1 MVSAS
6 LQPFVT
12 DAVERIVAAVAPRA
26 VILFG
31 SAARGTADAHSDLDL
46 VVLEDLTPATGKTR
60 SAELKR
66 LRRALWDI
74 PVAIDLLVFSPEEL
88 AHWRDSRT
96 HVLGM
101 AVREG
106 LVLHG
111 HI

>member
-1 MVSAS
+1 MVSAG
-6 LQPFVT
+6 LQPLVQE
-12 DAVERIVAAVAPRA
+12 AVERIVAAVAPRA

-31 SAARGTADAHSDLDL
+31 SAARGTATAESDIDL
-46 VVLEDLTPATGKTR
+46 VVLEDLAPDTGKTR
-60 SAELKR
+60 SGELKR
-66 LRRALWDI
+66 LRRAIWDI
-74 PVAIDLLVFSPEEL
+74 PVAIDLLVFSPDEL

-111 HI
+111 QI

>member
-6 LQPFVT
+6 LQPLLK
-12 DAVERIVAAVAPRA
+12 DAVDRIVAAVSPRA

-46 VVLEDLTPATGKTR
+46 VVLEDLAPEAGKTR
-60 SAELKR
+60 GGELKR

-74 PVAIDLLVFSPEEL
+74 PIAIDLLVFSPDEL

-96 HVLGM
+96 HVLGV

-106 LVLHG
+106 LVVHG
-111 HI
+111 EI